1 MNNNLIGEQITQ
13 YRKALNM
20 TQEEL
25 GKAVGVSTQAVS
37 RWENGGA
44 PDVAL
49 LPAVADKL
57 GVTIDALFGREGGE
71 KVDIHDT
78 VARWLA
84 GMPIKDRFDQFCRLS
99 WTVAKNMVAGRSV
112 FPDMGYM
119 EKCELKDE
127 KSGDCVLA
135 TSMVWLDGGIM
146 LNLHSDEMSFA
157 SVWPMPEAG
166 YEAFFAPG
174 DDYRRLFAALAR
186 PGCLETLE
194 YLHSRTCRM
203 YVPGTIAKA
212 VETPVEEIA
221 AILNELAELKV
232 LKKTDLQLEDGMTQA
247 YGLFNGVELV
257 PFLYL
262 ARCMMQYGQY
272 LVKINMEG
280 GSQRPLLE
288 GAKWKD
294 GKETKNEKK

>member
-1 MNNNLIGEQITQ
+1 M
-13 YRKALNM
+13 
-20 TQEEL
+20 
-25 GKAVGVSTQAVS
+25 
-37 RWENGGA
+37 
-44 PDVAL
+44 
-49 LPAVADKL
+49 
-57 GVTIDALFGREGGE
+57 
-71 KVDIHDT
+71 
-78 VARWLA
+78 LA
-84 GMPIKDRFDQFCRLS
+84 GR
-99 WTVAKNMVAGRSV
+99 GV

-127 KSGDCVLA
+127 ESGDCVLA

-157 SVWPMPEAG
+157 TVWPTPEAG

-174 DDYRRLFAALAR
+174 DDYRRLFAVLAR

-194 YLHSRTCRM
+194 YLHSRTYRM

-212 VETPVEEIA
+212 VETPVEEVV
-221 AILNELAELKV
+221 AILNELSELRV
-232 LKKTDLQLEDGMTQA
+232 LRKTDLQLEDGMTQA
-247 YGLFNGVELV
+247 YGIFSGGELV

-272 LVKINMEG
+272 LVRINMEG

-288 GAKWKD
+288 GSRWNDK
-294 GKETKNEKK
+294 KETKDENK

>member
-1 MNNNLIGEQITQ
+1 MDNHLIGEQITR

-25 GKAVGVSTQAVS
+25 GKAAGVSTQAVS

-49 LPAVADKL
+49 LPAIADKL

-71 KVDIHDT
+71 KIDIHDT

-84 GMPIKDRFDQFCRLS
+84 GMPMKDRFDQFCRLS
-99 WTVAKNMVAGRSV
+99 WTVAKAMLAGRGV

-127 KSGDCVLA
+127 ESGDCVLA

-157 SVWPMPEAG
+157 TVWPTPEAG

-174 DDYRRLFAALAR
+174 DDYRRLFAVLAR

-194 YLHSRTCRM
+194 YLHSRTYRM

-212 VETPVEEIA
+212 VETPVEEVV
-221 AILNELAELKV
+221 AILNELSELRV
-232 LKKTDLQLEDGMTQA
+232 LRKTDLQLEDGMTQA
-247 YGLFNGVELV
+247 YGIFSGGELV

-272 LVKINMEG
+272 LVRINMEG
-280 GSQRPLLE
+280 GSLRRLLE
-288 GAKWKD
+288 GSWWNDK
-294 GKETKNEKK
+294 KETKDENK